1 MPDSAAR
8 ACQTQDRTIKLGRDS
23 GERLAACPRHLKD
36 AERPSHKAS
45 ICRCHPPKAVPALN
59 APDSPF
65 WRGVRTYRRLGL
77 DPLKWIAGCSVEVD
91 AAEVLYP
98 AAGLAAQ
105 PLAEMAATL
114 QVSEGPDLFE
124 AHDERTPAQR
134 AVVRTGAKADGG
146 RRPARTNPLR
156 AALVARVLSPQGETP
171 QAFAGALSAAVAG
184 LPPRSQGP
192 DAMSLDAPLTLRQV
206 HGVTTADPAA
216 EFAAFEFYG
225 GGFGPFAGYAAA
237 SCATLQI
244 SDPTLDPLAE
254 EHVATVVAGAL
265 AGPCSVGASGRVE
278 LYPLYDGA
286 GQKARDTLAA
296 AFASQA
302 GKHGVRLVE
311 RGPIGPGKLFVGA
324 TVVAQTDREPPNRHH
339 YVKRGMQVTLTRPF
353 GDLAP
358 LACYLSCLSDGDY
371 AARAEAAGH
380 SVASLGQARRIST
393 EALTTPAL
401 AAGEVIGS
409 FCPPL
414 RQPPE
419 LKEHLVATADLGAG
433 GLVAL
438 ADLARRFEITLR
450 VDSLPLAAPA
460 IAAFATSARL
470 MDNATACAPGAI
482 AIVAYPPV
490 LDEVERAL
498 EERHL
503 SPSRV
508 ATVEGRGTAAVKVP
522 QEAATFIGSKRL
534 LGRLSVGTG
543 SAA

>member
-1 MPDSAAR
+1 MS
-8 ACQTQDRTIKLGRDS
+8 
-23 GERLAACPRHLKD
+23 
-36 AERPSHKAS
+36 
-45 ICRCHPPKAVPALN
+45 

-65 WRGVRTYRRLGL
+65 WKSVRTYRSLGL

-105 PLAEMAATL
+105 PLAELAATIQL
-114 QVSEGPDLFE
+114 SEGPDLYE
-124 AHDERTPAQR
+124 AREDRTPAHR
-134 AVVRTGAKADGG
+134 AVVRTRSKAEGG
-146 RRPARTNPLR
+146 RTPARTNPLR
-156 AALVARVLSPQGETP
+156 AALVARVLQAKGDTP
-171 QAFAGALSAAVAG
+171 EAFARALSAAVAG
-184 LPPRSQGP
+184 LPPRSEGRG
-192 DAMSLDAPLTLRQV
+192 ALSLDAPLTLGQV
-206 HGVTTADPAA
+206 HGWTTADPAA

-225 GGFGPFAGYAAA
+225 GGSGPFTGYAAA

-244 SDPTLDPLAE
+244 SDPTLEPLAE

-265 AGPCSVGASGRVE
+265 AGPCSLGASRRVE

-296 AFASQA
+296 AYASQA
-302 GKHGVRLVE
+302 RKHGARLVE

-324 TVVAQTDREPPNRHH
+324 TVIAESDREPPNRHH
-339 YVKRGMQVTLTRPF
+339 YVKRGMQVTLTRPL

-380 SVASLGQARRIST
+380 SVASLREARRISF

-401 AAGEVIGS
+401 AAAEVIRA
-409 FCPPL
+409 FCSPL
-414 RQPPE
+414 REPPE
-419 LKEHLVATADLGAG
+419 LKEHIVATADLGAG

-438 ADLARRFEITLR
+438 ADLALRFEITLR
-450 VDSLPLAAPA
+450 VDSVPLAAPA

-482 AIVAYPPV
+482 AIIAYPSV

-498 EERHL
+498 EEKRV

-508 ATVEGRGTAAVKVP
+508 ATVEGRGNVAVKVP

-534 LGRLSVGTG
+534 LGRLSLRAG